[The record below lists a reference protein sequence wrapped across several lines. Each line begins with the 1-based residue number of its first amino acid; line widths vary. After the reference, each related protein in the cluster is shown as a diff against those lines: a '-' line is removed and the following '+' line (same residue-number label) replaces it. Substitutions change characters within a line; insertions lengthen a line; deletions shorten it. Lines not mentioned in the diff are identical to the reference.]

1 MKKYKAMT
9 VENIQKIN
17 ELYQSGKTCKQIA
30 AELGYGHQTVANY
43 VMESRGRGNKL
54 TLGGRNEHQM

>member
-9 VENIQKIN
+9 VKNIQKIN
-17 ELYQSGKTCKQIA
+17 ELYRSGKTCKQIA

-43 VMESRGRGNKL
+43 VMESRGNKL

>member
-9 VENIQKIN
+9 IENIQIIN
-17 ELYQSGKTCKQIA
+17 DLYSQGKTCKQIA

-43 VMESRGRGNKL
+43 IWESRGRGKKL
-54 TLGGRNEHQM
+54 ANRESKF